1 MQLGRPLKGHT
12 TLQGLSFEKGAL
24 PTMTSATSV
33 TPTQTPKPAS
43 SNAGSLKDV
52 IAAPTAISTI
62 DGIAGKLIYRGYSIE
77 DLAAHTTFDEVVYLL
92 WEGDLPNQA
101 QLDAFTA
108 RLGAGRTLPKVI
120 VDHLRMI
127 PGDAH
132 PLAALR
138 SGVSLLAHHDPDS
151 ESMDRKATRAKA
163 ERLLGQVP
171 AIVCARARLRKG
183 EEPIPPRA
191 DLSAAANFLWMLF
204 GKEPDEVTAHA
215 MDVAFILH
223 AEHEFNASTFV
234 ARVAAGTYVDVHSSL
249 TAAIAAL
256 KGPRH
261 GGANEDVIEM
271 IEEVGT
277 TERAEAWARERLQR
291 YLTAS
296 RDERAKPDLRFPGMG
311 HAVYKTWDPRAR
323 ILQKL
328 ASAVAAQHGEGWIAQ
343 IQETVRTVA
352 AEGLGLNP
360 NVDYYS
366 AGLYHSLG
374 IESDLFTSI
383 FATAR
388 TAGYVAHIEEQLGG
402 GRLIRPR
409 GEYTGPRDRTVVP
422 LAQRS

>member
-1 MQLGRPLKGHT
+1 
-12 TLQGLSFEKGAL
+12 
-24 PTMTSATSV
+24 MTSVTSA
-33 TPTQTPKPAS
+33 TPTQTPKPAPPT
-43 SNAGSLKDV
+43 AGSLKDV
-52 IAAPTAISTI
+52 IAAPTAICTI
-62 DGIAGKLIYRGYSIE
+62 DGLEGRLIYRGYQIE

-92 WEGDLPNQA
+92 WEGELPNRA
-101 QLDAFTA
+101 QLDAFRA
-108 RLGAGRTLPKVI
+108 RLVAGRDIPQVLVE
-120 VDHLRMI
+120 HLRMI
-127 PGDAH
+127 PANAH

-151 ESMDRKATRAKA
+151 ESMDPRATRAKA

-171 AIVCARARLRKG
+171 TIVTARARLRNG

-191 DLSAAANFLWMLF
+191 DLPAASNFLWMLF

-223 AEHEFNASTFV
+223 AEHEFNASSFA
-234 ARVAAGTYVDVHSSL
+234 ARVAAGTYVDLHSSMV
-249 TAAIAAL
+249 AAFATL

-271 IEEVGT
+271 IEEVGSPA
-277 TERAEAWARERLQR
+277 RAEVWARDRLQR
-291 YLTAS
+291 YLSAS
-296 RDERAKPDLRFPGMG
+296 REERAKPELRFPGMG

-328 ASAVAAQHGEGWIAQ
+328 AGKVAKLHGEGWIAE

-366 AGLYHSLG
+366 AGLYHALG
-374 IESDLFTSI
+374 IPSDLFTSI

-388 TAGYVAHIEEQLGG
+388 TAGYVAHIEEQLKG

-422 LAQRS
+422 IAKR

>member
-1 MQLGRPLKGHT
+1 
-12 TLQGLSFEKGAL
+12 
-24 PTMTSATSV
+24 MTSATAAQ
-33 TPTQTPKPAS
+33 TQKPAQAA
-43 SNAGSLKDV
+43 AGSLKDV
-52 IAAPTAISTI
+52 IAAPTAICTI
-62 DGIAGKLIYRGYSIE
+62 DGIEGKLIYRGYSIE
-77 DLAAHTTFDEVVYLL
+77 DLAANTTFEEVVYLL
-92 WEGDLPNQA
+92 WDGDLPNKK
-101 QLDAFTA
+101 QLDAFTT
-108 RLGAGRTLPKVI
+108 RLAAGRALPPI
-120 VDHLRMI
+120 VLDQLRMI
-127 PGDAH
+127 PADAH

-138 SGVSLLAHHDPDS
+138 SGVSLLAHNDPQS
-151 ESMDRKATRAKA
+151 ESMDPKATRAKA

-171 AIVCARARLRKG
+171 TIVCARARLRNG
-183 EEPIPPRA
+183 EEPVAPRA

-223 AEHEFNASTFV
+223 AEHEFNASSFA
-234 ARVAAGTYVDVHSSL
+234 ARVAAGTYVDLHSSMV
-249 TAAIAAL
+249 AAIATL

-271 IEEVGT
+271 IEEVGSPAK
-277 TERAEAWARERLQR
+277 AEAWARDRLQR
-291 YLTAS
+291 YLSAS
-296 RDERAKPDLRFPGMG
+296 REERAKPELRFPGMG

-328 ASAVAAQHGEGWIAQ
+328 AGEVANLHGEGWIAE

-374 IESDLFTSI
+374 IPSDIFTSI

-388 TAGYVAHIEEQLGG
+388 TAGYVAHIEEQLSG

-409 GEYTGPRDRTVVP
+409 GEYTGPRDRKVVP
-422 LAQRS
+422 IEKR

>member
-1 MQLGRPLKGHT
+1 
-12 TLQGLSFEKGAL
+12 
-24 PTMTSATSV
+24 MTSATAAAG
-33 TPTQTPKPAS
+33 TQPKSTS
-43 SNAGSLKDV
+43 SGSLKDV
-52 IAAPTAISTI
+52 IAAPTSICTI
-62 DGIAGKLIYRGYSIE
+62 DGLAGKLIYRGYSIE

-92 WEGDLPNQA
+92 WDGELPNRK
-101 QLDAFTA
+101 QLEAFS
-108 RLGAGRTLPKVI
+108 GRIAASRALPKVI
-120 VDHLRMI
+120 VDHLRYI
-127 PGDAH
+127 PADAH

-151 ESMDRKATRAKA
+151 ESMEPKATRAKA
-163 ERLLGQVP
+163 ERIMAQVP
-171 AIVCARARLRKG
+171 TIVTARARLRNG
-183 EEPIPPRA
+183 EQPVDPRP
-191 DLSAAANFLWMLF
+191 DLSPAANFLYMLF

-223 AEHEFNASTFV
+223 AEHEFNASSFA
-234 ARVAAGTYVDVHSSL
+234 ARVAAGTYVDLHSSMV
-249 TAAIAAL
+249 AAIATL

-271 IEEVGT
+271 IEEIGSVD
-277 TERAEAWARERLQR
+277 RAESWARERLQR
-291 YLTAS
+291 YLAAS
-296 RDERAKPDLRFPGMG
+296 REERARPDLRFPGMG

-328 ASAVAAQHGEGWIAQ
+328 ASEVADLHGEGWIAE
-343 IQETVRTVA
+343 IQEKVRLVA

-374 IESDLFTSI
+374 IPSDLFTSI

-388 TAGYVAHIEEQLGG
+388 TAGYVAHIEEQLMG

-409 GEYTGPRDRTVVP
+409 GEYTGPRDRAVVP
-422 LAQRS
+422 LDKR